1 MTAAH
6 PDRPKACQPKMPA
19 NWWLQHPKYFLF
31 MLRELSSVFIAIFLV
46 VWLIQIAQLLRGPA
60 AYSAFAQKLRAPGWI
75 IFHIV
80 AFLFALYH
88 RVTWFEAAA
97 KIVVIRRGEHRV
109 PPEAVAGA
117 GFTAGGVVSLVILGF
132 VLLKIGR

>member
-1 MTAAH
+1 M
-6 PDRPKACQPKMPA
+6 R
-19 NWWLQHPKYFLF
+19 
-31 MLRELSSVFIAIFLV
+31 S
-46 VWLIQIAQLLRGPA
+46 PA
-60 AYSAFAQKLRAPGWI
+60 AYSAFVQKLHAPGWI

-88 RVTWFEAAA
+88 SVTWFEAAA

-117 GFTAGGVVSLVILGF
+117 GFGAWGVLSLVILVL
-132 VLLKIGR
+132 VLLLRS